1 MKPEIAEIKDSIV
14 EAMNS
19 TFETKS
25 AESAL
30 ALKTAID
37 EINEKA
43 DVSTLEF
50 KSQLDALVEAGKTIE
65 SQGKELAALTET
77 IEEVKNL
84 AADSDAKLQSRN
96 TNMEHSSME
105 LKFDDKLLSDKL
117 KEVFLSGEKADF
129 AKIDTKTLSIGG
141 SGGESLAIDEELGRT
156 IIERARENVAILG
169 LIANKNVGS
178 VEYREMVLRTRP
190 ATGKVLE
197 NTTGAAAWSLT
208 GTQSYVGV
216 SMTVAKQYAKPV
228 ISDEA
233 IADPHIDIYSHL
245 QTLLSEET
253 SRYWAIQVLFGTGAA
268 NNELRGILNESASAG
283 RLDADESLDYDGST
297 RDVNLYMAKV
307 SGVDDSIGDDV
318 SAIDNAIDMTTVVP
332 SRYLAGAK
340 FVMNRRTLGN
350 YRKLRDADNKPLIQ
364 FEAGGFSLV
373 GYVVV
378 IEDYMPNEDGTV
390 QGTAMTG
397 KKFPVIFGDLSKAY
411 ALCSIDDNFLVDP
424 YSADGGVTIKYSSRK
439 GDIVQNND
447 AIVVL
452 RTSATWV

>member
-1 MKPEIAEIKDSIV
+1 MKPEIAEIKASLVD
-14 EAMNS
+14 AMNETLEVKS
-19 TFETKS
+19 T
-25 AESAL
+25 ESAL
-30 ALKTAID
+30 ALKNAID
-37 EINEKA
+37 AINEKS
-43 DVSTLEF
+43 DLTSTEF
-50 KSQLDALVEAGKTIE
+50 KSQIDALNEAGKVIE
-65 SQGKELAALTET
+65 LQGKELAALTES

-84 AADSDAKLQSRN
+84 AADAESKAASRN
-96 TNMEHSSME
+96 TNMETKGME
-105 LKFDDKLLSDKL
+105 LKFDQKLLSDKL
-117 KEVFLSGEKADF
+117 KEVLLSGEKSDF
-129 AKIDTKTLSIGG
+129 AKIDTKSLSIGG

-169 LIANKNVGS
+169 LVANKNVGS
-178 VEYREMVLRTRP
+178 VEYREMVLRNYP

-216 SMTVAKQYAKPV
+216 AMTVAKQYAKPV

-253 SRYWAIQVLFGTGAA
+253 ARYWAIQVLFGTGAA

-283 RLDADESLDYDGST
+283 RLDATESIEYDT
-297 RDVNLYMAKV
+297 ALRDVNIYMAKV
-307 SGVDDSIGDDV
+307 SAVNDSIGDDV
-318 SAIDNAIDMTTVVP
+318 SAIDNAIDMTTLVP
-332 SRYLAGAK
+332 SRYLGNSK

-350 YRKLRDADNKPLIQ
+350 YRKLRDEDNKPLIQ
-364 FEAGGFSLV
+364 FEAGGFFLV
-373 GYVVV
+373 GYSIV

-397 KKFPVIFGDLSKAY
+397 KKFPVIFGDLSKAF

-452 RTSATWV
+452 RTSATWS

>member
-1 MKPEIAEIKDSIV
+1 MKTEIADIKESIV
-14 EAMNS
+14 TAMNS
-19 TFETKS
+19 TFEAKS
-25 AESAL
+25 VESAL

-37 EINEKA
+37 AINEKS
-43 DVSTLEF
+43 DVTSLEF
-50 KSQLDALVEAGKTIE
+50 KSQLDALTEAGKTIE
-65 SQGKELAALTET
+65 LQGKELAALTQT
-77 IEEVKNL
+77 IEEVKNF
-84 AADSDAKLQSRN
+84 AADAEAKAASRN
-96 TNMEHSSME
+96 TNMEHKSME
-105 LKFDDKLLSDKL
+105 LKFDEKLLSDKL

-129 AKIDTKTLSIGG
+129 AKIDTKSLSIGG
-141 SGGESLAIDEELGRT
+141 AGGEVLAIDEELGRT

-169 LIANKNVGS
+169 LVANKNVGS
-178 VEYREMVLRTRP
+178 VEYREMVLRNRP
-190 ATGKVLE
+190 AVGKVLE
-197 NTTGAAAWSLT
+197 NTSGAAAWSLT
-208 GTQSYVGV
+208 GTQTYVGV
-216 SMTVAKQYAKPV
+216 AMTVAKQYAKPV

-253 SRYWAIQVLFGTGAA
+253 ARYWAIQVLFGTGAA

-283 RLDADESLDYDGST
+283 RLDATESLDYDNST

-307 SGVDDSIGDDV
+307 SGTDDSIGDDV
-318 SAIDNAIDMTTVVP
+318 TAIDNAIDMTTVVP
-332 SRYLAGAK
+332 SRYLGTSV

-364 FEAGGFSLV
+364 FEAGGFFLV
-373 GYVVV
+373 GYAIVL
-378 IEDYMPNEDGTV
+378 EDYMPNEDGTV

-397 KKFPVIFGDLSKAY
+397 KKFPVIFGDLGKAF

-452 RTSATWV
+452 CTRATWV